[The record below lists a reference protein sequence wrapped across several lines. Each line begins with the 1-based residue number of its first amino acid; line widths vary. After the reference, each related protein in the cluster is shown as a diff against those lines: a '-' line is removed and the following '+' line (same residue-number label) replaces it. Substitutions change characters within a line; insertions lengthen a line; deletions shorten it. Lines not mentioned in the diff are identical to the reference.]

1 VHPAAELA
9 PAPED
14 SAPVGSSAAVDD
26 AGESRSRLLT
36 LLNGYR
42 LLCGVLTLLIALFAQ
57 SGIFALYD
65 ARFFYVLCPLYLAYA
80 AAALLV
86 TKAFALPLPRLS
98 LLLLIGDLVFMAGF
112 TYASGGT
119 GSGIGMLLFP
129 WLAGYGWLLRD
140 RTALLHAA
148 LAAIALLGLE
158 VFWWLHFGGS
168 TAQFLP
174 AGLLGVG
181 YFATTGLGLLLGRY
195 SYVSEKLAVQ
205 RGIDLANLA
214 QVNQRVIQDMQ
225 DGVVVV
231 DGTATVRAFNTQAER
246 FLGQYGKKTTGV
258 PLTEFALPLSDC
270 WQAWVN
276 HTTED
281 PPPLALAGKLLRV
294 RFVPVGTHRVDGAL
308 IYLEDMGR
316 AHAQAQQIKL
326 AALGR
331 LTANIAHEI
340 RNPLS
345 AVNHATELLLEESAL
360 PVNARKLLGIVH
372 TNSGRIDRIVREV
385 LELNRRDRRQAEI
398 FELAP
403 TVHSMV
409 DEIVA
414 AEHIPPECIRVLI
427 AGQPEIR
434 FDRGHFGQVLWNLLR
449 NAWQHCRREKDSI
462 ELSVRPGYSPFHV
475 LFEIADDGPG
485 VPATVRPQL
494 FEPFFTTHAGGTGL
508 GLYVARQLCEANG
521 ATLDL
526 VDTSHGG
533 HFRVVA
539 LSGAST

>member
-1 VHPAAELA
+1 
-9 PAPED
+9 
-14 SAPVGSSAAVDD
+14 VDD
-26 AGESRSRLLT
+26 ASESRSRLLT

-42 LLCGVLTLLIALFAQ
+42 LLCGVLTLLIASLAQ
-57 SGIFALYD
+57 SRLFALYD
-65 ARFFYVLCPLYLAYA
+65 ASFFYVLCPLYLAYA
-80 AAALLV
+80 VAAILF
-86 TKAFALPLPRLS
+86 TKAIAWPLPRLS
-98 LLLLIGDLVFMAGF
+98 LLLLVGDLVFISGF

-140 RTALLHAA
+140 RAALLHAA
-148 LAAIALLGLE
+148 LAAIAVLALE
-158 VFWWLHFGGS
+158 VFWWLRFGGG

-195 SYVSEKLAVQ
+195 SYASETLAVQ

-231 DGTATVRAFNTQAER
+231 DGTTTVRAFNTQAER
-246 FLGQYGKKTTGV
+246 FLGQYGKKIAGV
-258 PLTEFALPLSDC
+258 QLTEFALPLSDY
-270 WQAWVN
+270 WQAWVS
-276 HTTED
+276 HATED
-281 PPPLALAGKLLRV
+281 PPPLAMAGKLLRV
-294 RFVPVGTHRVDGAL
+294 RFVPVGAHRVDGAL
-308 IYLEDMGR
+308 IYLEDMSR
-316 AHAQAQQIKL
+316 ANAQAQQIKL

-360 PVNARKLLGIVH
+360 PANARKLLGIVH
-372 TNSGRIDRIVREV
+372 TNSGRIDRIVQEV
-385 LELNRRDRRQAEI
+385 LELNRRDRRQPEV
-398 FELAP
+398 FQLAP
-403 TVHSMV
+403 TVHALI

-414 AEHIPPECIRVLI
+414 AEHIPPECIRVVI
-427 AGQPEIR
+427 AGNPEVR

-449 NAWQHCRREKDSI
+449 NAWQHSGRQNGSI

-485 VPATVRPQL
+485 VPAAARSQL

-526 VDTSHGG
+526 VDTSRGG

-539 LSGAST
+539 LSGANT